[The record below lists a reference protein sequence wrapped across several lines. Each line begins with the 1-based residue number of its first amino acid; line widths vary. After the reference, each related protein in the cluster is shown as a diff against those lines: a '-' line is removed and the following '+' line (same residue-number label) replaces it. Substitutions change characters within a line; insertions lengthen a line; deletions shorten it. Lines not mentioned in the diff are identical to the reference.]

1 MKQQQV
7 IDILIQAL
15 EFYADPQYW
24 VRVYGQYKNDRRMW
38 VGPGDGGD
46 LAQRALEE
54 VRKGVKKDTPNT
66 LHGPGNAVEKGA

>member
-7 IDILIQAL
+7 IDRLIQAL

-24 VRVYGQYKNDRRMW
+24 IRVYGQYQDDQRMW
-38 VGPGDGGD
+38 VGPGNGSD

-54 VRKGVKKDTPNT
+54 VRQDGKNDLSDTFHDPGNT
-66 LHGPGNAVEKGA
+66 LEKGE